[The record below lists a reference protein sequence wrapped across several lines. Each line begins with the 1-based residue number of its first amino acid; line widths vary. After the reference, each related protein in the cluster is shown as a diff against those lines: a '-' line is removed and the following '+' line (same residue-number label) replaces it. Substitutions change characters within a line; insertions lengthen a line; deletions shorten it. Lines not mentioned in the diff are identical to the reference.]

1 MNKKFFPRQILIS
14 LAPPVLLGA
23 LIQFSGCR
31 ALTPSIP
38 EGMKLVWSDEFNGSG
53 APDPNKW
60 TYDIGSHGWGNN
72 ESQRYT
78 NSRDNSF
85 VRGGLLHIAAQKENG
100 RWTSARLKT
109 KGKAEWAYGYF
120 EIRAKLPKGT
130 GTWPAIWMLP
140 GADTFGPWPRS
151 GEIDIMEHVGFD
163 PDKIHTTANTAAF
176 NHLINTQ
183 KTKSALVSNVSD
195 QFHVYALE
203 WNKNHLLW
211 YIDGETFFRFEN
223 TGKNTDEW
231 PFDKFFYLILN
242 VAIGGTW
249 GGQQGI
255 NPDLEKAIMQVD
267 YVRVYQ

>member
-1 MNKKFFPRQILIS
+1 MKKIKFFPRPVLIS
-14 LAPPVLLGA
+14 VPVLLGA
-23 LIQFSGCR
+23 LIQFSGCGG
-31 ALTPSIP
+31 LSPSVP
-38 EGMKLVWSDEFNGSG
+38 EGMKLVWSDEFNSNG

-60 TYDIGSHGWGNN
+60 DYDIGSHGWGNN
-72 ESQRYT
+72 EIQRYT
-78 NSRDNSF
+78 NSRNNSF
-85 VRGGLLHIAAQKENG
+85 VRGGFLHIVAGKENG

-120 EIRAKLPKGT
+120 EIRAKLPKGV

-140 GADTFGPWPRS
+140 GADTYGSWPRS

-163 PDKIHTTANTAAF
+163 PDKIHTTAHTAAF

-183 KTKSALVSNVSD
+183 KTKSALVNNVAD
-195 QFHVYALE
+195 EFHVYAME
-203 WNKNHLLW
+203 WGKDHLLW
-211 YIDGETFFRFEN
+211 YIDGEPFFRFEN
-223 TGKNTDEW
+223 TGRNTEEW

-242 VAIGGTW
+242 VAIGGSW

-255 NPDLEKAIMQVD
+255 DPGLEKAVMQVD